1 MVCLINRK
9 IEEEEGCSK
18 LMYWGVLGNSLTF
31 PAASV
36 LSILFYLQMSRRKKT
51 HSVQFSLTNDSSKE
65 LILFFLGYFAILSS
79 TEIEKKKI
87 ETNIR

>member
-31 PAASV
+31 PAAVV

-51 HSVQFSLTNDSSKE
+51 HSVQLTKDSSKE